1 MAKPKKLVIT
11 DLTEDHHQTFLDV
24 ADSLELTRGQL
35 LSLLMAG
42 AQIVDGGLGAAIP
55 DWNSQDEW
63 RDLMVSRFFE
73 LTSLQ

>member
-11 DLTEDHHQTFLDV
+11 DLTEDHHHTFLDV
-24 ADSLELTRGQL
+24 ADTLELTRGQL

-42 AQIVDGGLGAAIP
+42 APIIDGGLGVVIP
-55 DWNSQDEW
+55 DRDSQDEW